1 MRDNKLPIFTRRTK
15 RGRDYFY
22 CHVRTAR
29 GAREQRALHIRDD
42 GSDAAWKA
50 ACAAYWK
57 EQARAA
63 AGEGDR
69 GDRTRKPLGEAL
81 DALRAEQELAG
92 VTEGALDNTVNRG
105 KRLMQH
111 FTTTYDLHELSTQAM
126 VEYAVK
132 ARETRAPT
140 TVRGEL
146 DILMAA
152 ARAVGV
158 KPPKRPRLKGG
169 AKPQEPLTPA
179 QVRLFF
185 AALPYTQRL
194 LGLALVTLGPRAS
207 EIAKIDDVDWDAR
220 TLWIYGTKTE
230 GSRRQ
235 LPIPDELFAHMLEL
249 RRWGH
254 WQGFPRITRQAID
267 KTVRKAC
274 KRAGI
279 GPRSVNDLRGTWATL
294 AALEGVSADVRAAWQ
309 GNSAE
314 MQARTYSQ
322 PARMPE
328 EMRRVAAHGVP
339 RIRSSIPC
347 IAGSSE
353 GTPSAADLT
362 VADALPA
369 SESQRK

>member
-1 MRDNKLPIFTRRTK
+1 MRETKLPIFTRELK
-15 RGRDYFY
+15 SGRYWY
-22 CHVRTAR
+22 CHVRTAD
-29 GAREQRALHIRDD
+29 GKREQRALHIRDD
-42 GSDAAWKA
+42 GTEASRRTAV
-50 ACAAYWK
+50 AAYWK
-57 EQARAA
+57 EQTRATSGQDDR
-63 AGEGDR
+63 AG
-69 GDRTRKPLGEAL
+69 RTRKPLSQAL
-81 DALRAEQELAG
+81 DALRAQQELAG
-92 VTEGALDNTVNRG
+92 VTDGALDNTINRG

-111 FTTTYDLHELSTQAM
+111 FTVSYDLQELTTQAM
-126 VEYAVK
+126 VEYAAK
-132 ARETRAPT
+132 AVTTRAPT

-146 DILMAA
+146 DILTAA
-152 ARAVGV
+152 ARAVGLL
-158 KPPKRPRLKGG
+158 PPKRPKIKGG

-185 AALPYTQRL
+185 AALPYDQRL

-207 EIAKIDDVDWDAR
+207 EIAKIDDVDWEQR
-220 TLWIYGTKTE
+220 TLWIYGTKTA

-254 WQGFPRITRQAID
+254 WKGFPRITRQAID

-309 GNSAE
+309 GNSPE
-314 MQARTYSQ
+314 MQAKTYAQ

-328 EMRRVAAHGVP
+328 EMRRAAAHGVP
-339 RIRSSIPC
+339 RIRTSKPPC
-347 IAGSSE
+347 TAYAPD
-353 GTPSAADLT
+353 GTASAADTTGDVGELT
-362 VADALPA
+362 A
-369 SESQRK
+369 ESQRK